1 MKKALLLLTI
11 MMASLTASA
20 DEYGY
25 LTFEMTDG
33 SRASVSVSGLQLSIS
48 GTTLTAGAQQFTLS
62 NLTKM
67 YFSTTNESTTVGIS
81 EAMTA
86 DLDEATEVYDLQGRK
101 ISKEQMRGGI
111 YVIKTKKGTF
121 KVNVR

>member
-20 DEYGY
+20 DDYDY

-48 GTTLTAGAQQFTLS
+48 GTTLTAGSEQFTLT
-62 NLTKM
+62 NLAKM
-67 YFSTTNESTTVGIS
+67 YFTASDESTTGIS
-81 EAMTA
+81 EVMAA
-86 DLDEATEVYDLQGRK
+86 DLDEATEVYDLHGRK
-101 ISKEQMRGGI
+101 VSRNDMQRGI
-111 YVIKTKKGTF
+111 YIVKTQKGTF